1 MVLSWW
7 PLACAASMPEKL
19 SVPGALV
26 LDDVSPPDEETLHL
40 QWRRWLQLFNTL
52 QTLPGL
58 VMTTVAGITAADCE
72 MLRPATGQPAGPAGT
87 SDQGALAQEWLDVL
101 GLTLEQL
108 RPGLRQLAMN
118 GAPAPIVGHE
128 LADQRGVVVAEA
140 ELAWLSVHGVVLT
153 FEQADLADAWR
164 AAGWRVLVL
173 DENVATIAGTGW
185 VDAVSEM
192 LGINNVGQ
200 GGSV

>member
-1 MVLSWW
+1 M
-7 PLACAASMPEKL
+7 
-19 SVPGALV
+19 
-26 LDDVSPPDEETLHL
+26 
-40 QWRRWLQLFNTL
+40 
-52 QTLPGL
+52 
-58 VMTTVAGITAADCE
+58 
-72 MLRPATGQPAGPAGT
+72 
-87 SDQGALAQEWLDVL
+87 L

>member
-1 MVLSWW
+1 
-7 PLACAASMPEKL
+7 MPEKL

-26 LDDVSPPDEETLHL
+26 LADVSLPDEETLHL

-52 QTLPGL
+52 QTLAGM

-72 MLRPATGQPAGPAGT
+72 MLHPATGQTAGPAGT

-108 RPGLRQLAMN
+108 RPGLRELAMV
-118 GAPAPIVGHE
+118 GTPAPIVGHE
-128 LADQRGVVVAEA
+128 LADQRGVVMAEA
-140 ELAWLSVHGVVLT
+140 ELAWPSVHGVVLT

-173 DENVATIAGTGW
+173 DADAATIEGIGW
-185 VDAVSEM
+185 VDAVSEI
-192 LGINNVGQ
+192 LRIHNVGQ